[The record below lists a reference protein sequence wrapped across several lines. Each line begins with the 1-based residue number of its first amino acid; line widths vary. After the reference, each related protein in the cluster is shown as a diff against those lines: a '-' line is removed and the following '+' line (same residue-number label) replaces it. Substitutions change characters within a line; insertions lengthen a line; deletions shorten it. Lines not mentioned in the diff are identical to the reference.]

1 MRYYA
6 SRIRNKLWAWPIV
19 SMEKVPVKAS
29 TKLRKEDQKDVGTVA
44 GKKRKKKKKQ
54 EKEDI
59 MEEGKKGG
67 LPTNAAASKLLPK
80 ELSGLTCRDMMPRSS
95 SFADNSVRRLQA
107 VEDRCS
113 SSSSIE
119 NSKPDRKIGR

>member
-1 MRYYA
+1 
-6 SRIRNKLWAWPIV
+6 
-19 SMEKVPVKAS
+19 MEKVSVKAS
-29 TKLRKEDQKDVGTVA
+29 TKLRKEGQKDVGTVA

-67 LPTNAAASKLLPK
+67 LPTNTAASKLLPK
-80 ELSGLTCRDMMPRSS
+80 ELPGPTCRDMMPRSS

-119 NSKPDRKIGR
+119 NSKPDRKIGRWAVLMKA

>member
-1 MRYYA
+1 M
-6 SRIRNKLWAWPIV
+6 
-19 SMEKVPVKAS
+19 KAS
-29 TKLRKEDQKDVGTVA
+29 TKLRKEGQKDVGTVA

-67 LPTNAAASKLLPK
+67 LPTNTAAASKLLPK
-80 ELSGLTCRDMMPRSS
+80 ELPGPTCRDMMPRSS